1 MSDFVPVYKS
11 SFVVEEQDN
20 LIKITTEMP
29 KREKAGVY
37 LGLSLF
43 VLFALGYTCVTPLT
57 FVTHHNGVEGVA
69 SFLYLSFWAVLL
81 LALAG
86 YVVFTGVKRTLKHII
101 EVTENSI
108 TILEGDYKYYL
119 RPKKYAIKFV
129 KNLRGS
135 TYPNR
140 KEGAVKFDY
149 GSQTIVFGKSLEE
162 AEANLIAQAITA
174 KYPNLKT

>member
-11 SFVVEEQDN
+11 SFVVEEQNN
-20 LIKITTEMP
+20 LIKITTEIP
-29 KREKAGVY
+29 KREKMSVY
-37 LGLSLF
+37 LGLAFF
-43 VLFALGYTCVTPLT
+43 VLFALGYACVTPLT
-57 FVTHHNGVEGVA
+57 LITHHNRAEGVA
-69 SFLYLSFWAVLL
+69 SFLYLFFWAVPLL
-81 LALAG
+81 GLAS
-86 YVVFTGVKRTLKHII
+86 YIVFIGVKRTLKHII
-101 EVTENSI
+101 EVTDNSV

-119 RPKKYAIKFV
+119 RPKKYEIKFV

-162 AEANLIAQAITA
+162 AEANLIVQAIIK
-174 KYPNLKT
+174 KYPSLKE

>member
-1 MSDFVPVYKS
+1 MSDFVPVYKP
-11 SFVVEEQDN
+11 SFVIEEQDE

-37 LGLSLF
+37 LGLTF
-43 VLFALGYTCVTPLT
+43 FILFALGYACVTPLT
-57 FVTHHNGVEGVA
+57 LITHHNSAEGIA
-69 SFLYLSFWAVLL
+69 SFLYLGFWAVLL
-81 LALAG
+81 LGLVS
-86 YVVFTGVKRTLKHII
+86 YMVFIGVKRTLKHII
-101 EVTENSI
+101 EVTDNSI

-119 RPKKYAIKFV
+119 RPKKYAMKFV

-140 KEGAVKFDY
+140 KEGTVKFDY

-162 AEANLIAQAITA
+162 AEANLIVQAIIA

>member
-11 SFVVEEQDN
+11 SFVVEEQDS
-20 LIKITTEMP
+20 LIKITTEIP
-29 KREKAGVY
+29 KREKTGVY
-37 LGLSLF
+37 LGVTFF
-43 VLFALGYTCVTPLT
+43 VLFALGYACFTPVTLI
-57 FVTHHNGVEGVA
+57 THHNRVEGIA

-81 LALAG
+81 LGLASCM
-86 YVVFTGVKRTLKHII
+86 VFIGVKRTFKHII
-101 EVTENSI
+101 EVTDNSI
-108 TILEGDYKYYL
+108 TILEGDYKFYL
-119 RPKKYAIKFV
+119 RPKKYSIKFV

-162 AEANLIAQAITA
+162 AEANLIVQAIVA
-174 KYPNLKT
+174 KYPNLKS